1 MLTGRIGRITAEIA
15 RTALFPH
22 ILIPFLSASALRASN
37 ALRLAKIPPKGM
49 MQPRSHESLALNE
62 AFCSRT
68 DLNRYAV
75 QMKPKTKAERT
86 DRPIMTGPRKTVNG
100 RTTEDSIDE
109 YLILEKAKGENK
121 PSLLRNDYGKLV
133 EHKTTSERWKIL
145 DKFKF
150 HEEETFWV
158 YGYDPRASR
167 KTFMWIY
174 KNLLVNQISGRYDIK
189 RVALYNN
196 KLVIK
201 DDYANMDLVICK
213 TRSDAIRFYNLLQ
226 DYATKEKHSQIYFM
240 GAYAGNSHR
249 TSKLINEII
258 ELTGWDRR
266 KITRISTN
274 T

>member
-1 MLTGRIGRITAEIA
+1 MTKKKRGRKKKRGPKKK
-15 RTALFPH
+15 L
-22 ILIPFLSASALRASN
+22 
-37 ALRLAKIPPKGM
+37 PPKILKGYNTWGYKIVHCRNGK
-49 MQPRSHESLALNE
+49 QVGYVG
-62 AFCSRT
+62 
-68 DLNRYAV
+68 RYATA
-75 QMKPKTKAERT
+75 QKAYDE
-86 DRPIMTGPRKTVNG
+86 IHELLKKSENVIFPRKTVNG